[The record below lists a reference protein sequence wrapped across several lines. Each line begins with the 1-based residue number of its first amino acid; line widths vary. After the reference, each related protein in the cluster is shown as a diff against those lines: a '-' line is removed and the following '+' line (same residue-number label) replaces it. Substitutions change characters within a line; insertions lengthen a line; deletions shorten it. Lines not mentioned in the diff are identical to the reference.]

1 MTMKKLLGLES
12 SPLEEREIVRMIQ
25 EAQQQK
31 KPEIEFLVG
40 TRKIKLKLSQISPDG
55 LMRDYHDYYHA
66 Q

>member
-1 MTMKKLLGLES
+1 MTLKKLLGLES
-12 SPLEEREIVRMIQ
+12 SPLEEREIMRLIR

-40 TRKIKLKLSQISPDG
+40 NRRIKLKLSQISPEG